1 MNYLVGQGFSQRLA
15 CRVAGLSRSAYCRA
29 RAAGGAKT
37 LRDHEPVRQ
46 WMNDFAATHRRW
58 GYKRA
63 WARTKSEG
71 LVVGR
76 DTFRRLWRT
85 EGLRVRPRKAHKPRT
100 APRLQRLVE
109 ASAPGQVWAIDFQF
123 DSDWKGRVFK
133 VCNVIDEFTRQHL
146 ALRVERRMG
155 AADVIEMLDLAGLA
169 HGAPQ
174 ALRAD
179 NGPEFIAG
187 ALGRWAGEHDTLQ
200 AFILPGQPWLGGF
213 MESLHNRMRDEL
225 LEDGSVIGCK
235 QFSCSGDAVW
245 RLIMGCRRML
255 SVEDRAAIM
264 AGVDAGLSQTRIA
277 HLIGRSP
284 SVVCREIARHT
295 GPDGQYRAED
305 AGRAAQVARRRP
317 KKRLLDRDEILR
329 RRVIFDLSQGRTP
342 RQISGRLSVE
352 ACGTVAPMDNSP
364 HAQGRTISHEAIYTW
379 IYAHPKKT
387 LIEHGVCLPSR
398 RWMRK
403 KPPAGGRTPPIVG
416 MRLIDER
423 PDIADRMIPGNWE
436 GDLIIGK
443 DGASACATLVE
454 RTTRYLIIVALPLGR
469 RADQVCDALTRRIQ
483 GLPEGAMRTLTW
495 DQGREMARHQRLT
508 QDTGVEVFF
517 AHPHSPWE
525 RGTNENTNRL
535 IRRYLP
541 KGTPITSHQPY
552 LDAIAYELN
561 NCPRATLG
569 YRTPTEAFNQLIAT
583 TH

>member
-1 MNYLVGQGFSQRLA
+1 MSLA
-15 CRVAGLSRSAYCRA
+15 WWIQLLIAIAIVAFLWWRWEKFNRA
-29 RAAGGAKT
+29 RLSEERCKKLSWLVVEYLFENAPEVGV
-37 LRDHEPVRQ
+37 PVRFRPSYWLNSELNDYEWIYLCR
-46 WMNDFAATHRRW
+46 WMESRGHISLP
-58 GYKRA
+58 Y
-63 WARTKSEG
+63 SLG
-71 LVVGR
+71 LLDIVMKNV
-76 DTFRRLWRT
+76 
-85 EGLRVRPRKAHKPRT
+85 PT
-100 APRLQRLVE
+100 A
-109 ASAPGQVWAIDFQF
+109 
-123 DSDWKGRVFK
+123 
-133 VCNVIDEFTRQHL
+133 L
-146 ALRVERRMG
+146 ALTKKS
-155 AADVIEMLDLAGLA
+155 
-169 HGAPQ
+169 
-174 ALRAD
+174 
-179 NGPEFIAG
+179 
-187 ALGRWAGEHDTLQ
+187 W
-200 AFILPGQPWLGGF
+200 
-213 MESLHNRMRDEL
+213 EL
-225 LEDGSVIGCK
+225 IMNSKGSVIGCK
-235 QFSCSGDAVW
+235 QFSCSGDAVR

-264 AGVDAGLSQTRIA
+264 AGLEAGLSQTRIA

-284 SVVCREIARHT
+284 SVVCREIARHR
-295 GPDGQYRAED
+295 GPGGVYQAED

>member
-1 MNYLVGQGFSQRLA
+1 
-15 CRVAGLSRSAYCRA
+15 
-29 RAAGGAKT
+29 
-37 LRDHEPVRQ
+37 
-46 WMNDFAATHRRW
+46 
-58 GYKRA
+58 
-63 WARTKSEG
+63 
-71 LVVGR
+71 
-76 DTFRRLWRT
+76 
-85 EGLRVRPRKAHKPRT
+85 
-100 APRLQRLVE
+100 
-109 ASAPGQVWAIDFQF
+109 
-123 DSDWKGRVFK
+123 
-133 VCNVIDEFTRQHL
+133 
-146 ALRVERRMG
+146 
-155 AADVIEMLDLAGLA
+155 
-169 HGAPQ
+169 
-174 ALRAD
+174 
-179 NGPEFIAG
+179 
-187 ALGRWAGEHDTLQ
+187 
-200 AFILPGQPWLGGF
+200 
-213 MESLHNRMRDEL
+213 
-225 LEDGSVIGCK
+225 
-235 QFSCSGDAVW
+235 
-245 RLIMGCRRML
+245 MGCRRML
-255 SVEDRAAIM
+255 GAWDRAAIM
-264 AGVDAGLSQTRIA
+264 AGVDAGLSQVCIA
-277 HLIGRSP
+277 RSIGRSP
-284 SVVCREIARHT
+284 SVVCREIARHR
-295 GPDGQYRAED
+295 GPGGVYQAED

-329 RRVIFDLSQGRTP
+329 RRVLADLSQGRTP